1 MFIGDD
7 RYFHPMYEFCTERG
21 TPFLPQKIIFV
32 LDQIPLKILSVRS
45 FGKANIKNLK
55 YIIVNVT
62 EPSSKYV
69 TLDCAH
75 TKTPSVTGG
84 RLH

>member
-1 MFIGDD
+1 
-7 RYFHPMYEFCTERG
+7 MYKFCTVWG
-21 TPFLPQKIIFV
+21 TRNIFLAHKIIFV

-45 FGKANIKNLK
+45 FGKATINNLK
-55 YIIVNVT
+55 YYIVKVT